1 MPALSFTQ
9 LRHRLLLDPQGVIVG
24 RLEDLVVLALGAR
37 PQVTKFC
44 VRRPDRE
51 EWILPWDLVADL
63 PADVRAP
70 VRLRSAAADLAPV
83 PLRPD
88 EMRLAKNVLD
98 KRVVDT
104 ARKKV
109 VRVNDIELEEREGR
123 LHVTGV
129 EGGLRGLLRHLRSER
144 MAERLAALV
153 GVDLPREVVPWEV
166 LDPMETA
173 LTRAKRQAVYTKL
186 AKLHPADIAD
196 IMEEL
201 NPSERAA
208 VLAAL
213 DEATAAEAIT
223 EAEPEVQASVVQMME
238 PEKAADILEEMEPDE
253 AADILHDLPEA
264 KAEELLETM
273 EPEEA
278 QEVEELLEHEEDTAG
293 GLMTTGHVAFA
304 PTLTVA
310 EAIRRIREEAREAE
324 TIYYLY
330 VTNPQERLLGVLSL
344 RELILADPGQRLE
357 QIMHPEVISV
367 RPGTGLRKVAEL
379 QTKYNLLA
387 VPVVGGEG
395 EILGIITVDDV
406 LNLILP
412 MIWKKRAVKKFI

>member
-1 MPALSFTQ
+1 MPVLSFTQ
-9 LRHRLLLDPQGVIVG
+9 LRHRSLVDPEGTAVG
-24 RLEDLVVLALGAR
+24 RLEDLVVVALGAR
-37 PQVTKFC
+37 PQVTKFSL
-44 VRRPDRE
+44 RRPDRE
-51 EWILPWDLVADL
+51 EWILPWDVVADL
-63 PADVRAP
+63 PPDPGAP
-70 VRLRSAAADLAPV
+70 IRLRSRASDLTPV
-83 PLRPD
+83 TLRPE

-98 KRVVDT
+98 KKVVDT

-123 LHVTGV
+123 LHVIGV
-129 EGGLRGLLRHLRSER
+129 EGGLRGLLRHLKSER
-144 MAERLAALV
+144 LAERLAALV
-153 GVDLPREVVPWEV
+153 GAELPREVVPWEV
-166 LDPMETA
+166 LDTLETE

-208 VLAAL
+208 ILAAL

-223 EAEPEVQASVVQMME
+223 EAEPEVQASMVQMME

-253 AADILHDLPEA
+253 AADILSDLPEA
-264 KAEELLETM
+264 KAEELLESM
-273 EPEEA
+273 APEEA

-293 GLMTTGHVAFA
+293 GLMTTEHVAFA
-304 PTLTVA
+304 PSLIVA
-310 EAIRRIREEAREAE
+310 EAIQRIRDEAKEAE

-330 VTNPQERLLGVLSL
+330 VTDPQERLLGVLSL
-344 RELILADPGQRLE
+344 RELILADPGRRLE
-357 QIMHPEVISV
+357 QIMHTEVISV
-367 RPGTGLRKVAEL
+367 RPETGLREVAEL

-387 VPVVGGEG
+387 LPVVSGEG
-395 EILGIITVDDV
+395 EMLGIITVDDV

-412 MIWKKRAVKKFI
+412 MIWKKRAVKRFI

>member
-1 MPALSFTQ
+1 MASRSLAQ
-9 LRHRLLLDPQGVIVG
+9 IRHRRVFDTEGSPLGH
-24 RLEDLVVLALGAR
+24 LEDLVVLALGAK
-37 PQVTKFC
+37 PLVTKFSL
-44 VRRPDRE
+44 RRPDRE
-51 EWILPWDLVADL
+51 EWILPWDVVDGL
-63 PADVRAP
+63 PTDPHAP
-70 VRLRSAAADLAPV
+70 IRLRIRAADLTAV

-98 KRVVDT
+98 KKVVDT
-104 ARKKV
+104 ARKRV

-123 LHVTGV
+123 LYVTGV
-129 EGGLRGLLRHLRSER
+129 EGGLRGLLRHLRSEAL
-144 MAERLAALV
+144 AERLATLF
-153 GVDLPREVVPWEV
+153 GGNLSRDLVPWEV
-166 LDPMETA
+166 LDPLENE

-208 VLAAL
+208 ILAAL
-213 DEATAAEAIT
+213 DESTAAEAIT

-253 AADILHDLPEA
+253 AADILSDLPEA
-264 KAEELLETM
+264 KAEELLESM
-273 EPEEA
+273 QPEEA

-293 GLMTTGHVAFA
+293 GLMTTEHVAFA
-304 PTLTVA
+304 PTVTVA
-310 EAIRRIREEAREAE
+310 EAIQRIRDEAMEAE

-330 VTNPQERLLGVLSL
+330 VTAPQERLLGVLSL

-357 QIMHPEVISV
+357 QIMHTDVISV
-367 RPGTGLRKVAEL
+367 RPETGLREVAEL
-379 QTKYNLLA
+379 QTKYNLLTL
-387 VPVVGGEG
+387 PVVSGEG
-395 EILGIITVDDV
+395 EMLGIITVDDV

-412 MIWKKRAVKKFI
+412 MIWKKRAIKKFI

>member
-1 MPALSFTQ
+1 MPTLSFTQ
-9 LRHRLLLDPQGVIVG
+9 LRHRLLLDPQGAIVG

-37 PQVTKFC
+37 PQVTKLC
-44 VRRPDRE
+44 LRRPDRE

-83 PLRPD
+83 ALRPD

-129 EGGLRGLLRHLRSER
+129 EGGLRGLLRHLKSER
-144 MAERLAALV
+144 LAERLAALV
-153 GVDLPREVVPWEV
+153 GADLPREVVPWEV
-166 LDPMETA
+166 LDPLETE

-201 NPSERAA
+201 NPSERGA

-293 GLMTTGHVAFA
+293 GLMTTEHVAFA

-330 VTNPQERLLGVLSL
+330 VTDPQEKLLGVLSL

-367 RPGTGLRKVAEL
+367 RPETGLREVAEL

-387 VPVVGGEG
+387 LPVVGGEG

>member
-1 MPALSFTQ
+1 MPVLSFTQ
-9 LRHRLLLDPQGVIVG
+9 LRHRPLVDPEGAAVG

-37 PQVTKFC
+37 PQVMKFTL
-44 VRRPDRE
+44 RRPDRE
-51 EWILPWDLVADL
+51 EWILPWDAVAEL
-63 PADVRAP
+63 PTDPGVP
-70 VRLRSAAADLAPV
+70 IRLRSRASDLTPV
-83 PLRPD
+83 TLRPE
-88 EMRLAKNVLD
+88 EMRLGKNVLD
-98 KRVVDT
+98 KKVVDT

-123 LHVTGV
+123 LHVIGV
-129 EGGLRGLLRHLRSER
+129 EGGLRGLLRHLKSER
-144 MAERLAALV
+144 LAERLAALV
-153 GVDLPREVVPWEV
+153 GAELPREVVPWEV
-166 LDPMETA
+166 LDTLETE

-208 VLAAL
+208 ILAAL

-223 EAEPEVQASVVQMME
+223 EAEPEVQASMVQMME

-253 AADILHDLPEA
+253 AADILSDLPEA
-264 KAEELLETM
+264 KAEELLESM
-273 EPEEA
+273 APEEA

-293 GLMTTGHVAFA
+293 GLMTTEHVAFA
-304 PTLTVA
+304 PSVTVA
-310 EAIRRIREEAREAE
+310 EAIQRIRDEAKEAE

-330 VTNPQERLLGVLSL
+330 VTDPQERLLGVLSL
-344 RELILADPGQRLE
+344 RELILADPGRRLE
-357 QIMHPEVISV
+357 QIMHTEVISV
-367 RPGTGLRKVAEL
+367 RPETGLREVAEL

-387 VPVVGGEG
+387 LPVVSGEG
-395 EILGIITVDDV
+395 EMLGIITVDDV

-412 MIWKKRAVKKFI
+412 MIWKKRAVKRFL

>member
-1 MPALSFTQ
+1 MPALSFTR
-9 LRHRLLLDPQGVIVG
+9 LRHRPVVDSHGVAVG
-24 RLEDLVVLALGAR
+24 RLEDLVVLALGAK

-51 EWILPWDLVADL
+51 EWVLFWDLVTGI
-63 PADVRAP
+63 PADPRAP
-70 VRLRSAAADLAPV
+70 FRLRSAATDLAPAT
-83 PLRPD
+83 LRPD

-98 KRVVDT
+98 KKVVDT
-104 ARKKV
+104 IHKKV
-109 VRVNDIELEEREGR
+109 VRVNDIELDEREGR
-123 LHVTGV
+123 LHVSGV
-129 EGGLRGLLRHLRSER
+129 EGGLRGLLRHLKSER
-144 MAERLAALV
+144 LAERLAALV
-153 GVDLPREVVPWEV
+153 GADLPREVVPWEA
-166 LDPMETA
+166 LDPLETE

-208 VLAAL
+208 ILAAL

-223 EAEPEVQASVVQMME
+223 EAEPEVQASMVQMME

-273 EPEEA
+273 EPKEA
-278 QEVEELLEHEEDTAG
+278 QEVEELLEHGEDTAG
-293 GLMTTGHVAFA
+293 GLMTTEHVAFPPA
-304 PTLTVA
+304 LTAA
-310 EAIRRIREEAREAE
+310 EAIQRIRDEARDAE

-330 VTNPQERLLGVLSL
+330 ITGPQERLLGVLSL

-357 QIMHPEVISV
+357 QIMHTDVVSV
-367 RPGTGLRKVAEL
+367 RPDTGLREVAEL

-387 VPVVGGEG
+387 LPVVSGEG
-395 EILGIITVDDV
+395 EMLGIITVDDV

>member
-1 MPALSFTQ
+1 VVDAHGTP
-9 LRHRLLLDPQGVIVG
+9 VG
-24 RLEDLVVLALGAR
+24 RLEDFAVLALGAQ
-37 PQVTKFC
+37 PQVTKLC
-44 VRRPDRE
+44 LRRPDRE
-51 EWILPWDLVADL
+51 EWVLPWELLIEL
-63 PADVRAP
+63 PTAP
-70 VRLRSAAADLAPV
+70 EAPLRLRSGAAEITPV
-83 PLRPD
+83 TLRPD

-98 KRVVDT
+98 KKVVDT

-129 EGGLRGLLRHLRSER
+129 EGGLRGLLRHLKSER
-144 MAERLAALV
+144 LAERLATLV
-153 GVDLPREVVPWEV
+153 GADLPREVVPWEV
-166 LDPMETA
+166 LDPLETE
-173 LTRAKRQAVYTKL
+173 LTRAKRQAVFTKL

-196 IMEEL
+196 IMEAL
-201 NPSERAA
+201 NPGERAA
-208 VLAAL
+208 ILAAL

-273 EPEEA
+273 QPEEA

-293 GLMTTGHVAFA
+293 GLMTTEHVAFS
-304 PTLTVA
+304 PTLTAA
-310 EAIRRIREEAREAE
+310 EAIQRIRDEAKEAE

-330 VTNPQERLLGVLSL
+330 VTDPQERLLGVLSL

-357 QIMHPEVISV
+357 QIMHTEVVSV
-367 RPGTGLRKVAEL
+367 RPETGLREVAEL

-387 VPVVGGEG
+387 LPVVGGGG

-412 MIWKKRAVKKFI
+412 MIWKKRAVKRFI

>member
-9 LRHRLLLDPQGVIVG
+9 LRNRSLMDAQGTLVG
-24 RLEDLVVLALGAR
+24 RLEDLVVLALGTK
-37 PQVTKFC
+37 PQVTKLC
-44 VRRPDRE
+44 LRRPDKE
-51 EWILPWDLVADL
+51 EWILPWEVVAGL
-63 PADVRAP
+63 PLDPRSP
-70 VRLRSAAADLAPV
+70 IRLRSAAADLSSTS
-83 PLRPD
+83 LRPD

-98 KRVVDT
+98 KKVVDT
-104 ARKKV
+104 AHKKV
-109 VRVNDIELEEREGR
+109 VRVNDIELEEQEGR
-123 LHVTGV
+123 LHVAGV
-129 EGGLRGLLRHLRSER
+129 EGGLRGLLRHLKSEQF
-144 MAERLAALV
+144 AERVAVFV
-153 GVDLPREVVPWEV
+153 GLHLPREVVAWDVIEP
-166 LDPMETA
+166 LETE

-208 VLAAL
+208 ILAAL
-213 DEATAAEAIT
+213 DEETAAEAIT
-223 EAEPEVQASVVQMME
+223 EAEPEIQASVVQMME
-238 PEKAADILEEMEPDE
+238 PERAADILEEMEPDE
-253 AADILHDLPEA
+253 AADILSDLPEA
-264 KAEELLETM
+264 KAEELLDTM

-293 GLMTTGHVAFA
+293 GLMTTEHVAFA
-304 PTLTVA
+304 PTVTVA
-310 EAIRRIREEAREAE
+310 EAIQRMRDEAKEAE

-330 VTNPQERLLGVLSL
+330 VTGPQERLLGVLSL

-357 QIMHPEVISV
+357 QIMHTDIISV
-367 RPGTGLRKVAEL
+367 RPETGLREVAEL

-395 EILGIITVDDV
+395 ELLGIITVDDV

>member
-1 MPALSFTQ
+1 MPAVPFTQ
-9 LRHRLLLDPQGVIVG
+9 LRHRPLVDPQGTPIG

-37 PQVTKFC
+37 PVVTKLSL
-44 VRRPDRE
+44 RRPDKE
-51 EWILPWDLVADL
+51 EWILPWDAVAEL
-63 PADVRAP
+63 PADPQAP
-70 VRLRSAAADLAPV
+70 IRLRGGAADLTPV
-83 PLRPD
+83 ALRLD
-88 EMRLAKNVLD
+88 EMRLGKNVLD
-98 KRVVDT
+98 KKVVDT

-109 VRVNDIELEEREGR
+109 VRVNDIELEEQGGR
-123 LHVTGV
+123 LQVTGV
-129 EGGLRGLLRHLRSER
+129 EGGIRGLLRNVKSER
-144 MAERLAALV
+144 LAERLAGLF
-153 GVDLPREVVPWEV
+153 GVDLPREIVPWDAVES
-166 LDPMETA
+166 LETE

-196 IMEEL
+196 ILEEL

-213 DEATAAEAIT
+213 DEETAAEAIT

-253 AADILHDLPEA
+253 AADVLSDLPEA

-273 EPEEA
+273 QPEEA

-293 GLMTTGHVAFA
+293 GLMTTEHVAFA
-304 PTLTVA
+304 PRVTVA
-310 EAIRRIREEAREAE
+310 EAIQRIRDEAKEAE

-330 VTNPQERLLGVLSL
+330 VTDPQEKLLGVLSL
-344 RELILADPGQRLE
+344 RELIQADPGQHLE
-357 QIMHPEVISV
+357 HLMHPEVISL
-367 RPGTGLRKVAEL
+367 RAETGLREIAEQL
-379 QTKYNLLA
+379 TKYNLLA
-387 VPVVGGEG
+387 LPVVGGQG
-395 EILGIITVDDV
+395 EMLGIVTVDDV

>member
-1 MPALSFTQ
+1 MPVLSFTQ
-9 LRHRLLLDPQGVIVG
+9 LRHRLLLDPQGALVG

-153 GVDLPREVVPWEV
+153 GVDLPREVVPWEA

-238 PEKAADILEEMEPDE
+238 PEKAADMLEEMEPDE

-278 QEVEELLEHEEDTAG
+278 QEVEGLLEHEEDTAG
-293 GLMTTGHVAFA
+293 GLMTTEHVAFA

-310 EAIRRIREEAREAE
+310 EAIRRIRVEAREAE

-367 RPGTGLRKVAEL
+367 RPETGLREVAEL

-387 VPVVGGEG
+387 LPVVGGEG

>member
-1 MPALSFTQ
+1 MPVLSFSQ
-9 LRHRLLLDPQGVIVG
+9 LRHRTLVDPQGAVAG
-24 RLEDLVVLALGAR
+24 RLEDLVVLALGVK
-37 PQVTKFC
+37 PQVTKFSL
-44 VRRPDRE
+44 RRPDRE
-51 EWILPWDLVADL
+51 EWILPWDLVADV
-63 PADVRAP
+63 PADPRAP
-70 VRLRSAAADLAPV
+70 IRLRSGVADLSPV
-83 PLRPD
+83 MLRPD

-98 KRVVDT
+98 KKVVDT

-123 LHVTGV
+123 LQVIGV
-129 EGGLRGLLRHLRSER
+129 EGGLRGLLRHLKSER
-144 MAERLAALV
+144 LAERLAALV
-153 GVDLPREVVPWEV
+153 GVDLPREVVTWEV
-166 LDPMETA
+166 MDPFETE
-173 LTRAKRQAVYTKL
+173 LTRAKRQAVFTKL

-201 NPSERAA
+201 NPGERAA

-223 EAEPEVQASVVQMME
+223 EAEPEIQASVVQMME

-253 AADILHDLPEA
+253 AADILSDLPEA
-264 KAEELLETM
+264 KAEELLESM

-293 GLMTTGHVAFA
+293 GLMTTEHVAFA
-304 PTLTVA
+304 PSVTVA
-310 EAIRRIREEAREAE
+310 EAIQRIRDEAKEAE

-330 VTNPQERLLGVLSL
+330 VTDPQERLLGVLSL
-344 RELILADPGQRLE
+344 RELILANPGQRLE
-357 QIMHPEVISV
+357 QIMHTEVASV
-367 RPGTGLRKVAEL
+367 RPETGLREVAEL

-387 VPVVGGEG
+387 LPVVSGEG
-395 EILGIITVDDV
+395 EMLGIITVDDV